1 MKDIPEVGEP
11 ICWVP
16 AAFTEHNSGVA
27 GMLGAAVRLSGRIV
41 YVNEAHRWYRA
52 EASFPGGTIREGFK
66 F

>member
-11 ICWVP
+11 ICWTP
-16 AAFTEHNSGVA
+16 AAFTHNSDKTEYI
-27 GMLGAAVRLSGRIV
+27 LGITVRVSGRIV

-52 EASFPGGTIREGFK
+52 EASFPGGTIRECFK